1 VSWRPPA
8 LIRHASRDTFSRK
21 REKKRAQT
29 LILKFIVLVFIVARA
44 IPARADA
51 IADFYRGKMVHIIVG
66 YDRGGGYDTMAHLIA
81 ETLGNYIPGHPL
93 VIVQNMV
100 GAGSMRA
107 ASYVAGGAPHDG
119 TIIAATGPAPLFVP
133 FIPPGADT
141 FRLDPQKLNWLPSP
155 ASETSVVAVWH
166 TANVKSIDDARHY
179 ELPVA
184 ANSIN
189 GQASFYARLL
199 NLVLGTKFKPILGY
213 QNGTSESLIAMERG
227 EVLAHPSIPLTSLKS
242 ERPQWLLDGSVRLIA
257 QYGRAPAEDLPNV
270 PFVDNL
276 LSGENKQVFDIA
288 TAPQMIGRPY
298 FMGPNVPPE
307 RVAAMR
313 QAFLET
319 FRDTGFRVEA
329 RAGYFE
335 IDQNPM
341 TGEDIEALI
350 KSAYAAPPEILAR
363 LRELYGAGR
372 E

>member
-1 VSWRPPA
+1 MRALLLIVSA
-8 LIRHASRDTFSRK
+8 FCFLGCA
-21 REKKRAQT
+21 A
-29 LILKFIVLVFIVARA
+29 
-44 IPARADA
+44 ARADA

-107 ASYVAGGAPHDG
+107 ASYVAGGAPQDG

-141 FRLDPQKLNWLPSP
+141 FTLDPQRLNWLPSP
-155 ASETSVVAVWH
+155 SAETSVVAVWH
-166 TANVKSIDDARHY
+166 TANVKSIDDARRA

-199 NLVLGTKFKPILGY
+199 NDVLGTKFKPILGY

-257 QYGRAPAEDLPNV
+257 QYGQAPAEDLPDV

-276 LSGENKQVFDIA
+276 LSGESKQVFDIA

-307 RVAAMR
+307 RVTAMR
-313 QAFLET
+313 QAFLDT
-319 FRDTGFRVEA
+319 FHDTGFRIEA
-329 RAGYFE
+329 RAGQFE
-335 IDQNPM
+335 IDQHPM
-341 TGEDIEALI
+341 TGEDIEKLI
-350 KSAYAAPPEILAR
+350 GAAYAAPPEILTK
-363 LRELYGAGR
+363 LRDLYGAGR
-372 E
+372 Q

>member
-1 VSWRPPA
+1 MRATHSSVRSRICSA
-8 LIRHASRDTFSRK
+8 LHSCARTLAQLRISSIDIEAATDPHPSLADASDTFSRK
-21 REKKRAQT
+21 REKGRASS
-29 LILKFIVLVFIVARA
+29 ILLVCSAFCLLGCA
-44 IPARADA
+44 PARADEV
-51 IADFYRGKMVHIIVG
+51 ADFYRGKMVHIIVG

-107 ASYVAGGAPHDG
+107 ASYVAGGAPQDG

-141 FRLDPQKLNWLPSP
+141 YTLDPQRLNWLPSP
-155 ASETSVVAVWH
+155 ASETSVIAVWH
-166 TANVKSIDDARHY
+166 TADVKSIDDARRF

-199 NLVLGTKFKPILGY
+199 NEVLGTKFKPILGY

-242 ERPQWLLDGSVRLIA
+242 ERPQWLQDGSVRLIA
-257 QYGRAPAEDLPNV
+257 QYGRAPAEDLPDV

-288 TAPQMIGRPY
+288 TAPQMIGRPISWDRMY
-298 FMGPNVPPE
+298 HLSASPRCAKPFST
-307 RVAAMR
+307 RSTTL
-313 QAFLET
+313 AFASKL
-319 FRDTGFRVEA
+319 
-329 RAGYFE
+329 
-335 IDQNPM
+335 
-341 TGEDIEALI
+341 
-350 KSAYAAPPEILAR
+350 APANSRSTRIR
-363 LRELYGAGR
+363 
-372 E
+372 